1 VSESCRRTLE
11 IEIPADV
18 VQKRVAAIARD
29 FQRHA
34 RLPGFRQ
41 GKAPLSLIQRRYQ
54 EDIRGQALQDLVPE
68 YVETQVRE
76 KKWEPVSTPSITDVQ
91 FHDDEPLRF
100 KASVE
105 VMPEIELGDYK
116 SLKVQAEK
124 TSVSD
129 EEVEE
134 TLKRMQADAATYVA
148 VEEPRGLE
156 DGDFASLAVVG
167 SDPSAPAGA
176 ETKPAVTLDDVLCEI
191 GGADTV
197 KEFSDNLRDTKAGE
211 QRKFDVA
218 YPEDFK
224 DSRLAGKT
232 LSYDVKVLG
241 IKKKQLPGLDDEFAK
256 EMGPFESITA
266 LRERIRTDI
275 GTHKQQEADEEAR
288 RRLRKALNELHDFPV
303 PESLI
308 EKQADRRLDRLRR
321 QLSAQGMGSQMA
333 GIDWGKVR
341 TAQREEAEQEIK
353 TSLILE
359 RIADRE
365 NLEVTQSEVD
375 EEVEKLAAATG
386 PQAEQV
392 RARLTTPEAI
402 DRIKDRLRMDKALN
416 LLLQTAHN
424 QSHKIT

>member
-1 VSESCRRTLE
+1 LE

-29 FQRHA
+29 FQKHA

-76 KKWEPVSTPSITDVQ
+76 KKWEPVSTPSITDVK
-91 FHDDEPLRF
+91 FEDDAPLRF
-100 KASVE
+100 TASVE
-105 VMPEIELGDYK
+105 IMPEITLGDYG
-116 SLKVQAEK
+116 SLKVKAEK

-134 TLKRMQADAATYVA
+134 TLKRMQADAATYAA
-148 VEEPRGLE
+148 VDEARGLQ

-167 SDPSAPAGA
+167 SDPTKANVDGA
-176 ETKPAVTLDDVLCEI
+176 ADTKPAVTLNDVLCEI

-197 KEFSDNLRDTKAGE
+197 KEFSENLRSAKAGE
-211 QRKFDVA
+211 ERKFEVA

-224 DSRLAGKT
+224 DHRLAGKT
-232 LSYDVKVLG
+232 LAYQVKVLG
-241 IKKKQLPGLDDEFAK
+241 IKKKQLPALDDDFAK
-256 EMGPFESITA
+256 EMGPFESIGA
-266 LRERIRTDI
+266 LRDRIRQDMAA
-275 GTHKQQEADEEAR
+275 HKQQEADEEAR
-288 RRLRKALNELHDFPV
+288 RRVRKGLNDLHDFPV
-303 PESLI
+303 PESLV
-308 EKQADRRLDRLRR
+308 EKQTDRRMDRLRR
-321 QLSAQGMGSQMA
+321 QLSAQGMGSQLA
-333 GIDWGKVR
+333 GIDWSKVR

-353 TSLILE
+353 NSLILE

-365 NLEVTQSEVD
+365 NIEVAQSEID

-386 PQAEQV
+386 AQAEQV
-392 RARLTTPEAI
+392 RARLTTPEAL
-402 DRIKDRLRMDKALN
+402 DRIKDRLRLDKALN
-416 LLLQTAHN
+416 IVLEGAG
-424 QSHKIT
+424 K